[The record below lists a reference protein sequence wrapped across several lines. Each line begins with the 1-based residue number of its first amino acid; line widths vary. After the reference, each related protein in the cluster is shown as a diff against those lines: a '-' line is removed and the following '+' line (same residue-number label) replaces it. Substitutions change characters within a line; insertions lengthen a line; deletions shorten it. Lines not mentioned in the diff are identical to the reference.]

1 MFAGSFRLVGAL
13 LLAAVI
19 LAGCGGAGAS
29 KQQWQTVNGR
39 GFHFLAP
46 AGWKVERTKASVSA
60 SADGELAEVST
71 FPLLKPYSSSLF
83 TRVATELRTRMHQV
97 AQQTGGRLT
106 GAQTVT
112 AGRIR
117 SHSFDVSAGD
127 HVDQYTFVLRGLRE
141 FQLLCRRKASNGGDV
156 CRELI
161 TSFEPV

>member
-19 LAGCGGAGAS
+19 LAGCGGSGAP
-29 KQQWQTVNGR
+29 KRQQQTVGGP
-39 GFHFLAP
+39 GFRFHAP
-46 AGWKVERTKASVSA
+46 AGWEVKRTKGSVSV
-60 SADGELAEVST
+60 SLDGALVEVST
-71 FPLLKPYSSSLF
+71 FPLLKAYNSGLF
-83 TRVATELRTRMHQV
+83 ARVARELRARMRQV
-97 AQQTGGRLT
+97 AQQTGGRVS

-117 SHSFDVSAGD
+117 SHSFDVTAGD

-141 FQLLCRRKASNGGDV
+141 FQLLCRRKASDGDDV